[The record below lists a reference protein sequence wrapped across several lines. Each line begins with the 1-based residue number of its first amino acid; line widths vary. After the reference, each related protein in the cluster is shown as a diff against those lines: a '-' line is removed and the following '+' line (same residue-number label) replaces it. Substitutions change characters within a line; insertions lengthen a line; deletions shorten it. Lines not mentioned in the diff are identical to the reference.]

1 MNHQSHQ
8 YCVVLNC
15 KNTGRNSNCK
25 FYRFPCASWK
35 LEQRRQWI
43 AFVGRLNPD
52 GSRWIPHPSSTICS
66 AHFIGGKKADEA
78 CSPSYVPTLYP
89 LETKSRR
96 TYKYA
101 SKWRL
106 ADTLTATGTKR
117 KRYTCSYNNNNP
129 IGITNNPYDFGN
141 NEDPLRVSKSEMPED
156 MPLYN
161 VLPEDPLQ
169 VSNPEM
175 PEDVPMITVLPNLQV
190 VPIES
195 FIPKDE
201 RADETITDC
210 NDCAAFIDRFPFWC
224 VQCGRGPLCASCA
237 ERAPHDSHF
246 LLRTPRGAPRS
257 HTEAVL
263 SVIRKQLQSENL
275 LALNDSAVK
284 VEIKE
289 EPKEP
294 PSSQPEPS
302 DPEPDPL
309 DPLPNYRYPHTSE
322 QVGKHE
328 VKEHLEKRRL
338 LQVDEHDVKKYL
350 EKRRLLLPNSIR
362 KLQRTAL
369 SSTVLKDTTGL
380 KTVLNP
386 KTSGLKLT
394 PKRSQNH
401 FDENETVRDY
411 LAKSTLLKSGNDQPK
426 YLVKLQPKGKSSQTI
441 LKDSSDLRTVLNPA
455 PDVLKKTQRVLKAT
469 SSKIV
474 LKVIPND
481 PRETQATNDVKEP
494 IIKSFL
500 KSPGYIKKLK
510 NQPGKQIKSTLLKIP
525 ISELTRSGLK
535 TLRNVKPSELLKLES
550 VQKIL
555 KMTES
560 RKSEPKEQK
569 LHDLNGVSTPRL
581 GLGAA
586 AALDEKKT
594 EIKIVE
600 L

>member
-1 MNHQSHQ
+1 MPYDKCQ
-8 YCVVLNC
+8 YHNC
-15 KNTGRNSNCK
+15 DNYSTDDKSM
-25 FYRFPCASWK
+25 FRFPVNDEHRLK
-35 LEQRRQWI
+35 LWIEHSGNKKLKSLTQQELKRRRHLYLCEDHFKDEDI
-43 AFVGRLNPD
+43 SRNTFRSRLISTAVPLTTPK
-52 GSRWIPHPSSTICS
+52 SQLSPQPRHPSPGPEVKPEIK
-66 AHFIGGKKADEA
+66 H
-78 CSPSYVPTLYP
+78 
-89 LETKSRR
+89 
-96 TYKYA
+96 TYKPRLLPKI
-101 SKWRL
+101 SK
-106 ADTLTATGTKR
+106 DVPITAKKVTP
-117 KRYTCSYNNNNP
+117 S
-129 IGITNNPYDFGN
+129 GN
-141 NEDPLRVSKSEMPED
+141 NEDPIPALVCR
-156 MPLYN
+156 
-161 VLPEDPLQ
+161 
-169 VSNPEM
+169 PEM
-175 PEDVPMITVLPNLQV
+175 PADVPAVFELPVLQE
-190 VPIES
+190 VPIEP
-195 FIPKDE
+195 FIPEDE
-201 RADETITDC
+201 LTDDGDGMHVINC
-210 NDCAAFIDRFPFWC
+210 CKDCAAFTNGFPFWC

>member
-1 MNHQSHQ
+1 MPHHKCQYRNCVNNSEDMSMFRFPVNDEPRLKLWVQHSGNKKLKSLTQEEWQRRRLYLCENHFK
-8 YCVVLNC
+8 VEDI
-15 KNTGRNSNCK
+15 GRNTFRS
-25 FYRFPCASWK
+25 RLVSTAVPLSASEK
-35 LEQRRQWI
+35 PRQVRSDI
-43 AFVGRLNPD
+43 K
-52 GSRWIPHPSSTICS
+52 H
-66 AHFIGGKKADEA
+66 
-78 CSPSYVPTLYP
+78 
-89 LETKSRR
+89 
-96 TYKYA
+96 TYKPRPKV
-101 SKWRL
+101 SKEPVMSKE
-106 ADTLTATGTKR
+106 DTPPL
-117 KRYTCSYNNNNP
+117 
-129 IGITNNPYDFGN
+129 N
-141 NEDPLRVSKSEMPED
+141 NEDPIPD
-156 MPLYN
+156 MVPK
-161 VLPEDPLQ
+161 
-169 VSNPEM
+169 PEM
-175 PEDVPMITVLPNLQV
+175 PVDVPAVSELPVLQE
-190 VPIES
+190 VPIEPH
-195 FIPKDE
+195 IPKDE
-201 RADETITDC
+201 PMDDEYDMNNNC
-210 NDCAAFIDRFPFWC
+210 CKDCAAFTDGFPFWC